1 MKKRMSQIVK
11 VLGTTLCMAAMLAGC
26 SSSESA
32 SKEVASSSVEVAAS
46 SEASDTGSNDLLDQ
60 VKDKGVLV
68 VGTASG
74 YPPYEFVDVTS
85 PTQEVTGID
94 MALAKALAE
103 DLGVELKIE
112 DMTFSALL
120 SSIPAKKIDLAIAGI
135 NPTDERRKT
144 VDFSD
149 VYVEAEQKILIRAE
163 DSDQLKTLD
172 DFTGKK
178 VGAQKSTTQEA
189 LANAEIKDVT
199 VISLDKVPDLILE
212 LLNGKIDGI
221 VVESVVAQQYIIANP
236 ALGFSDAEFENKLKP
251 TAVALDKGNEKMIEE
266 INKVIK
272 ENQDNGNFE
281 KWIQEYSE
289 KAISN
294 AQ

>member
-26 SSSESA
+26 SSSEST
-32 SKEVASSSVEVAAS
+32 SKEVASPSVEVAAS
-46 SEASDTGSNDLLDQ
+46 SEARDTGSNDLLDQ

-199 VISLDKVPDLILE
+199 VVSLDKVPDLILE
-212 LLNGKIDGI
+212 LLNEKIDGI

-236 ALGFSDAEFENKLKP
+236 ALGFSDVEFENKLKP
-251 TAVALDKGNEKMIEE
+251 TAIALDKGNEKMIEE